1 MVEIKGGKFITP
13 QFFDAMHSCFENIV
27 LPSGMRF
34 HDMTDCAF
42 SHCGKNQADLRGLS
56 IESSSFELCELTG
69 VMLNDVR
76 VKRST
81 FFDCHM
87 EKSVMNLSEYAECEF
102 INCYFDDADILK
114 GSFQSCTFIHCEFM
128 DAYFYGANMTDC
140 CLDQFSMESL
150 RASKTKNY
158 DGINYEVRASEEGDV
173 LYVER
178 HAFA

>member
-1 MVEIKGGKFITP
+1 MVEIKGGKFITL

-42 SHCGKNQADLRGLS
+42 SLFFMNQADLRGLS
-56 IESSSFELCELTG
+56 IESSSFEL
-69 VMLNDVR
+69 
-76 VKRST
+76 
-81 FFDCHM
+81 
-87 EKSVMNLSEYAECEF
+87 
-102 INCYFDDADILK
+102 
-114 GSFQSCTFIHCEFM
+114 CEFM